1 MMGVRA
7 TEPKKSTSGVVSF
20 PVMSAHSNFFP
31 EHGRRC
37 RGPISR
43 RSFLEFGALSLLG
56 MGMSDILRAETV
68 AKAAGQKIREK
79 SVIFIWL
86 PGGMCHLESY
96 DMKPDAPLEVR
107 GLLRPIKT
115 NVPGI
120 EISELFPQQA
130 KIADKFNIIRSVCH
144 EFADH
149 GGGHKRFITGRIPAT
164 PTGTV
169 NDAPAVTSIVSKKLT
184 NPAQPMP
191 TCVMGADAGRSGIDV
206 FAFGPAWLGPST
218 TPFMVAGDP
227 SSPDFK
233 VQNIGLT
240 PDMETRLDDRI
251 HLLSGMDKL
260 RRDADSSGLMGA
272 MDDFSQRAFRML
284 TSPKVQEAFDLT
296 REPQIVRDRY
306 GRHAYG
312 QRGLMARRLVEA
324 GCRFVTMVWE
334 NPFPGGKMPLNC
346 TYNWDSH
353 AVNCDMYADCR
364 WRMPVYDQALSAL
377 IEDLHARGLDKD
389 VMLIA
394 TGEFGR
400 TPRVSTSVGTQTKV
414 TQPGRD
420 HWPNAMSMVVS
431 GGGMRTGQIIGATNA
446 RGEYPVERQLSPNDL
461 WATVYRHLGIN
472 YSDCTLDLQG
482 RPMPILPFGSP
493 IEELLPVT

>member
-1 MMGVRA
+1 
-7 TEPKKSTSGVVSF
+7 
-20 PVMSAHSNFFP
+20 
-31 EHGRRC
+31 
-37 RGPISR
+37 
-43 RSFLEFGALSLLG
+43 
-56 MGMSDILRAETV
+56 MSDILRAETV

-86 PGGMCHLESY
+86 PGGMSHLESY
-96 DMKPDAPLEVR
+96 DMKPDAPLEYR
-107 GLLRPIKT
+107 GMLRPIKT

-120 EISELFPQQA
+120 EICEHFPQQA

-169 NDAPAVTSIVSKKLT
+169 NDAPAVTSIVSKKLS
-184 NPAQPMP
+184 NPNQPMP
-191 TCVMGADAGRSGIDV
+191 TCVMETDAGRAGIDV

-227 SSPDFK
+227 SSSNFK

-272 MDDFSQRAFRML
+272 MDDFSQRAFHML
-284 TSPKVQEAFDLT
+284 TSTKVQEAFDLS
-296 REPQIVRDRY
+296 REPDSVRDRY

-312 QRGLMARRLVEA
+312 QRGLMGRRLVEA

-334 NPFPGGKMPLNC
+334 NPFPGGGQPKDC
-346 TYNWDSH
+346 CYNWDTH
-353 AVNCDMYADCR
+353 AVNCDMYADNK
-364 WRMPVYDQALSAL
+364 WKMPVYDQALSAL
-377 IEDLHARGLDKD
+377 IEDLYARGLDKD
-389 VMLIA
+389 VMLVA

-400 TPRVSTSVGTQTKV
+400 TPRINPAVGTQTKV
-414 TQPGRD
+414 MQPGRD
-420 HWPNAMSMVVS
+420 HWPNAMSMVVA

-472 YSDCTLDLQG
+472 YTDCTLDLQG
-482 RPMPILPFGSP
+482 RPMPILPFGAP